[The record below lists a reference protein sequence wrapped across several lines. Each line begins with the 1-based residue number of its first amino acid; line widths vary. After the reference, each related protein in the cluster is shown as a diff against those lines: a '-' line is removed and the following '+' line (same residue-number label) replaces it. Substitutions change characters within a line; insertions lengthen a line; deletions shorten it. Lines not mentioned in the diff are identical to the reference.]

1 MLLAQ
6 LVVEYVADTSKLVSS
21 VQNVKSAAEEGASS
35 LRNMATA
42 GAVVA
47 TAALVGVGVASTKM
61 AADFQS
67 AVTTLETGA
76 GESAKNIKMVSD
88 GILAMAPAV
97 GETTQQL
104 TSGMFNIESAGFRGA
119 DALNVLKMAAEGA
132 KVGNADLG
140 ETTLAVATEMNDYKS
155 SGLTAAE
162 ATNTLIATV
171 KNGMTHMQDLASS
184 MHTVLPTAQAAGI
197 SLTDV
202 SAAMATMTAAGVPAA
217 DAATYL
223 RQTIMSIENPSKKA
237 ADTMKEFGL
246 SADTLAGEMKK
257 SLPDALQMITDAVGK
272 KFPAGSQE
280 YTAAVAN
287 IVGGTRSMQG
297 ILDLTGDHMSVFK
310 ADVDNISQAVK
321 QGGSSIVGWSTV
333 QGDFNQKM
341 DQARATIEVLGI
353 KIGTALLPALGRL
366 VDGFSSPA
374 FQSFATTVAGVLTAA
389 LLGLINGISTL
400 AGWASQLTTYFQHNQ
415 VAAAALTV
423 AVIALAGA
431 ITGALIVAYSAAIA
445 SAAATAAAFL
455 TVAWPVIAIGAAIAG
470 LVALLVILYQRFEPV
485 RVMVNAVG
493 QMFVQVWNILV
504 SSFMPAWAQ
513 LTAAFQKL
521 EPALTVIGEI
531 LLGVFL
537 VALGLVI
544 AAVVALAEGIAAAV
558 GGIVQVFTGLVEI
571 LTGIFNVIGG
581 IFIFLM
587 DLITGRFQNLGSDL
601 QMIGNGIVQIFVG
614 IWDAIVGVFT
624 AAAGIV
630 GGIVMGFITSII
642 SFFQHLADVVV
653 GHSIIPD
660 MVNGVV
666 SWLEQL
672 PGRAGAAIQSMAST
686 VMNTLNGLAS
696 SALQAGANIV
706 NSIAD
711 GIRNAIGA
719 VGSAISTVTQFISDH
734 LPHSPAKIGPLMG
747 LQDQG
752 MEISNQISKGMI
764 NGAPLISSAIGNMT
778 KPINV
783 GLKGAASASGNTTL
797 QGGNGDV
804 YVQITLDGKDITN
817 STMKRVVKELR
828 GHGLKK

>member
-42 GAVVA
+42 GAAVA
-47 TAALVGVGVASTKM
+47 TAALIGVGVASVKM
-61 AADFQS
+61 AGDFQS

-76 GESAKNIKMVSD
+76 GESAKNLQMVSD
-88 GILAMAPAV
+88 GILNLA
-97 GETTQQL
+97 TQTGTATKQL
-104 TSGMFNIESAGFRGA
+104 TDGMFMVESAGFRGA
-119 DALNVLKMAAEGA
+119 DALNILKMAAEGA
-132 KVGNADLG
+132 KVGNSDLG
-140 ETTLAVATEMNDYKS
+140 TTAQAVTGILLNYKDS
-155 SGLTAAE
+155 HLTAAN
-162 ATNTLIATV
+162 AVNTLVATV
-171 KNGMTHMQDLASS
+171 QSGQVHMQDLAHA
-184 MHTVLPTAQAAGI
+184 MANVEPIAAKAGI
-197 SLTDV
+197 SLTDI
-202 SAAMATMTAAGVPAA
+202 SAAMATMTAKTIPA
-217 DAATYL
+217 DQAATYL
-223 RQTIMSIENPSKKA
+223 RQTIMAIENPTKKA
-237 ADTMKEFGL
+237 SDAFKAMGL
-246 SADTLAGEMKK
+246 DSADVAAEMKV
-257 SLPDALQMITDAVGK
+257 SLPGALEMITDAAGK
-272 KFPAGSQE
+272 KFPVGSAQ
-280 YTAAVAN
+280 YIAAISN
-287 IVGGTRSMQG
+287 MVGGTKSMQG
-297 ILDLTGDHMSVFK
+297 IMNLTGSDMATFK
-310 ADVDNISQAVK
+310 ANVDNISNAVK
-321 QGGSSIVGWSTV
+321 NGGNSIIGWNKV

-353 KIGTALLPALGRL
+353 KIGTALLPALGKL

-389 LLGLINGISTL
+389 LLGLINGISTV
-400 AGWASQLTTYFQHNQ
+400 ATWVSQLATYFQQNQ
-415 VAAAALTV
+415 AAAMALQV
-423 AVIALAGA
+423 GLAILAGV
-431 ITGALIVAYSAAIA
+431 ILGALVVAFALGAA
-445 SAAATAAAFL
+445 SAAAAAIAFL
-455 TVAWPVIAIGAAIAG
+455 TVAWPIMAIVGIGAG
-470 LVALLVILYQRFEPV
+470 LVALLVLLYQHFEPV
-485 RVMVNAVG
+485 RTVVNAVG

-587 DLITGRFQNLGSDL
+587 DLITGRFQNLGNDL
-601 QMIGNGIVQIFVG
+601 QMIGSGIVQIFVG

-686 VMNTLNGLAS
+686 VMNTLSNLAS
-696 SALQAGANIV
+696 SALQAGANVV
-706 NSIAD
+706 NNIAQ
-711 GIRNAIGA
+711 GIRNGIGA
-719 VGSAISTVTQFISDH
+719 VGDAISSVTQWISDH
-734 LPHSPAKIGPLMG
+734 LPHSPAKIGPLTG

-752 MEISNQISKGMI
+752 MEISNQVAKGMI

-778 KPINV
+778 KPITV